1 MDNDVG
7 RRLTNAVRGHILE
20 IDIWN
25 KDKLDIGERSS
36 AMTTLENT
44 ISMMENLPETDLVKI
59 QDFIRGLFRQH
70 ESDPVDI
77 TVGKALRRMSKRD
90 FIEDVKAGESDI
102 ADGRYTEA
110 SEVFDGL
117 EKRYG
122 F

>member
-1 MDNDVG
+1 M
-7 RRLTNAVRGHILE
+7 
-20 IDIWN
+20 
-25 KDKLDIGERSS
+25 
-36 AMTTLENT
+36 
-44 ISMMENLPETDLVKI
+44 KI
-59 QDFIRGLFRQH
+59 PDFISGLFRQH
-70 ESDPVDI
+70 ERDPVDI